1 MILSLRMNIKM
12 IFTSIIICLLS
23 INTFSQKTRLDV
35 VLSSVNT
42 NFNYGNSNGVLKS
55 YKKKVSGVQFGA
67 SFQGWLT
74 PWFSIVP
81 ELYFTMKGGTL
92 KANNPITINE
102 STIRLYEGEI
112 PLLARFH
119 FGKFYINS
127 GPYLAYTF
135 TGRIKIEGS
144 PAIPEKSTK
153 ISFDD
158 SRDAFKRWE
167 MGAQAGT
174 GYVFHHQESRIAVDL
189 RYSYGLT
196 NISQD
201 LDRYNRGLNLSVR
214 ITKSEK

>member
-1 MILSLRMNIKM
+1 M
-12 IFTSIIICLLS
+12 IFVSIIICLLP
-23 INTFSQKTRLDV
+23 IITYSQKTRLDV

-42 NFNYGNSNGVLKS
+42 NFNYGNSNSLLQT
-55 YKKKVSGVQFGA
+55 YKKKVSGIQFGA
-67 SFQGWLT
+67 SFQGGLT

-92 KANNPITINE
+92 KTNNPFSINE
-102 STIRLYEGEI
+102 STVRLYEGEL

-119 FGKFYINS
+119 FGQFYINS

-135 TGRIKIEGS
+135 AGRMKIKGS
-144 PAIPEKSTK
+144 VAIPERTTK

-158 SRDAFKRWE
+158 SQDAFKRWE
-167 MGAQAGT
+167 MGAQAGA
-174 GYVFHHQESRIAVDL
+174 GYVFHYKKSRIAMDL

-201 LDRYNRGLNLSVR
+201 LDRYNRGLNLSIRVS
-214 ITKSEK
+214 KLGK